1 MEYSISQNEPLLDMK
16 GVIGLKYKLIRLIG
30 EGSFGKVYMGQHKR
44 SGELVAIKCE
54 DKESKSKLLK
64 NETKIYRELN
74 GGKGIANV
82 RWYGVDDKKTYA
94 VLDLLGNSLDD
105 FKIKYRKFSLKSTLL
120 VGIQLL
126 YRMEYIHSKGYLHR
140 DIKPENFMF
149 GNTGKSERT
158 LYVIDFGLSKPYLT
172 SGNHIDMRINRK
184 MIGTPRYAS
193 LNVHNGCEPSRR
205 DDLISIGYMLIYLFK
220 GSLPWQGQK
229 GNTKSEKY
237 RKIADIK
244 KTISFEQLCTKMPKE
259 LICYIEYC
267 YDLEF
272 NESPNYEM
280 LRRLFKRAL
289 QNNNLEND
297 NKFEWTT

>member
-1 MEYSISQNEPLLDMK
+1 MEYSISKNEPLLVMK

-44 SGELVAIKCE
+44 SGEFVAIKCE

-82 RWYGVDDKKTYA
+82 RWYGVDDMKTYA
-94 VLDLLGNSLDD
+94 VLDLLGYSLED
-105 FKIKYRKFSLKSTLL
+105 FKIKYKQLSLKTTLL

-149 GNTGKSERT
+149 GKTGKSEET

-172 SGNHIDMRINRK
+172 SGNHVEMRINRK
-184 MIGTPRYAS
+184 MVGTPRYAS
-193 LNVHNGCEPSRR
+193 LNVHRGCEPSRR
-205 DDLISIGYMLIYLFK
+205 DDLTSIGYMLIYLFK
-220 GSLPWQGQK
+220 GNLPWQGQK
-229 GNTKSEKY
+229 GNTKHEKY

-244 KTISFEQLCTKMPKE
+244 NTIGFEQLCSKMPEE

-272 NESPNYEM
+272 NEAPNYEM
-280 LRRLFKRAL
+280 LRRLLKRAL
-289 QNNNLEND
+289 KNNNLEND

>member
-1 MEYSISQNEPLLDMK
+1 MECILPQNEHLVVMK

-30 EGSFGKVYMGQHKR
+30 EGSFGQVYMGQHKR
-44 SGELVAIKCE
+44 SGEFVAIKCE
-54 DKESKSKLLK
+54 DKQSKSKLLK
-64 NETKIYRELN
+64 NETRIYRELN

-105 FKIKYRKFSLKSTLL
+105 VKIKYKTFTLKSILTI
-120 VGIQLL
+120 GIQLL
-126 YRMEYIHSKGYLHR
+126 YRMEYIHGKGYLHR

-149 GNTGKSERT
+149 GKQGLNEKI
-158 LYVIDFGLSKPYLT
+158 LYVIDFGLSKPYLKF
-172 SGNHIDMRINRK
+172 GDHIELRKNRK
-184 MIGTPRYAS
+184 MVGTPRYAS
-193 LNVHNGCEPSRR
+193 LNVHEGYEPSRR

-220 GSLPWQGQK
+220 GNLPWQGQH
-229 GNTKSEKY
+229 GNTKQEKY
-237 RKIADIK
+237 RKIALIK
-244 KTISFEQLCTKMPKE
+244 RTIDYKELCGNMPNE

-272 NESPNYEM
+272 NELPNYEL

-289 QNNNLEND
+289 RNNNFGND
-297 NKFEWTT
+297 NNFEWNT